1 MTPDNNMVPPP
12 LPAGYLKPVSYG
24 KKVFLMGLLCCV
36 LMLGVLAIWIMS
48 YSRES
53 SNKEVAESIVSQWG
67 KSVYIQGP
75 TAKENLDSAEWV
87 RPLKFDCQAE
97 VETKSLHRSIYEAEI
112 FTANVNMS
120 GTFDR
125 DSLRALGDTVV
136 LELGVITKQIVKLN
150 PLKIC
155 EQEILWHKSDYYLF
169 AKVKLDE
176 LPETI
181 EFSTYFEVRGSE
193 ALFIKQIGENS
204 TVTINGEASNPSYNG
219 YSLPVERTLRGSRF
233 SAKWEDSVPDGV
245 TYTDEFGFVGTNFL
259 VGVDRYQKVERSM
272 KYSFVIIILTFIS
285 VLFVEIM
292 RKQPIPLLNYF
303 LIGAAL
309 LIFYSLLLSF
319 VELIA
324 FGFSYLIASAM
335 TVVLITGYMWK
346 ILQSRKLG
354 LSIGSV
360 LSLMYLFCYIMLS
373 ISTYALLFGSVL
385 LFFSLAAMMYA
396 SLKIK
401 NS

>member
-112 FTANVNMS
+112 FTANVSMS
-120 GTFDR
+120 GAFDR
-125 DSLRALGDTVV
+125 DSLRAFGDTVV
-136 LELGVITKQIVKLN
+136 FELGVTTKQIVKLS

-155 EQEILWHKSDYYLF
+155 GKEISWHKSEYYLF
-169 AKVKLDE
+169 AKVNLE
-176 LPETI
+176 NLPKTI
-181 EFSTYFEVRGSE
+181 AFTTEFEVRGSG
-193 ALFIKQIGENS
+193 ALFFKQIGENS

-219 YSLPVERTLRGSRF
+219 YSLPIERSLRGSRF

-245 TYTDEFGFVGTNFL
+245 IYTDELGFVGTNFL
-259 VGVDRYQKVERSM
+259 VGVDRYQMVERSM
-272 KYSFVIIILTFIS
+272 KYSFIIIILTFIS

-309 LIFYSLLLSF
+309 IIFYSLLLSF
-319 VELIA
+319 VELIP

>member
-1 MTPDNNMVPPP
+1 
-12 LPAGYLKPVSYG
+12 
-24 KKVFLMGLLCCV
+24 
-36 LMLGVLAIWIMS
+36 
-48 YSRES
+48 
-53 SNKEVAESIVSQWG
+53 
-67 KSVYIQGP
+67 
-75 TAKENLDSAEWV
+75 
-87 RPLKFDCQAE
+87 
-97 VETKSLHRSIYEAEI
+97 
-112 FTANVNMS
+112 
-120 GTFDR
+120 
-125 DSLRALGDTVV
+125 
-136 LELGVITKQIVKLN
+136 
-150 PLKIC
+150 
-155 EQEILWHKSDYYLF
+155 
-169 AKVKLDE
+169 
-176 LPETI
+176 
-181 EFSTYFEVRGSE
+181 
-193 ALFIKQIGENS
+193 
-204 TVTINGEASNPSYNG
+204 
-219 YSLPVERTLRGSRF
+219 
-233 SAKWEDSVPDGV
+233 
-245 TYTDEFGFVGTNFL
+245 
-259 VGVDRYQKVERSM
+259 M
-272 KYSFVIIILTFIS
+272 KYSFIIIILTFIS

-309 LIFYSLLLSF
+309 IIFYSLLLSF
-319 VELIA
+319 VELIP